1 MGRINYLGEEIKVK
15 VRAKPIDGMS
25 LADYDWVALLW
36 TSSYRVVEVPK
47 RECIPMDDGV
57 YVIPLDTMKVGVGSL
72 KLKIVAELPDGD
84 FEDGRRTTIGVVSGL
99 TQIVKSNGV

>member
-1 MGRINYLGEEIKVK
+1 MERINYLGEEIKVK

-25 LADYDWVALLW
+25 LADYEWVAQLW

-57 YVIPLDTMKVGVGSL
+57 YVILLDTMKVGVGSL
-72 KLKIVAELPDGD
+72 KLKIVGELPDCD
-84 FEDGRRTTIGVVSGL
+84 FEDGYKTTIGVAKGI
-99 TQIVKSNGV
+99 TQIVKSKGV